1 MTDFSYTLGIP
12 NGPNDPSNDQPN
24 MKINNDNISAIIG
37 VDHVTFNQNN
47 GGYHTDIHQIP
58 LGGDPGAMSGI
69 GQIYSKT
76 LGSDQSLF
84 YESGAGIITQL
95 TGTNSS
101 AFLQNTNGYIW
112 IAGTILLQWGRK
124 SFVGGGAAKQDV
136 TINYIAEGNINMPNN
151 TFVALAT
158 LRNANNTSSTAQ
170 ISTSTRTSSG
180 FVVHYT
186 GSADYN
192 EFQWFAVGF

>member
-124 SFVGGGAAKQDV
+124 VSLEVEQLNRMLLL
-136 TINYIAEGNINMPNN
+136 II
-151 TFVALAT
+151 
-158 LRNANNTSSTAQ
+158 LRKVILTCQ
-170 ISTSTRTSSG
+170 II
-180 FVVHYT
+180 HLLL
-186 GSADYN
+186 
-192 EFQWFAVGF
+192 WLL